1 MSATQ
6 QSLRQEARRRV
17 GEALLVKQRERE
29 AREKRLTGH
38 AVAILTALAERDA
51 AVAQAE
57 LAAAAAVHA
66 MLAEG
71 ATASEISDW
80 CGGQPDAKEVSRLA
94 KIFQKAGE

>member
-1 MSATQ
+1 MSGTQ
-6 QSLRQEARRRV
+6 QNLRQEARRRV

-51 AVAQAE
+51 AVTRVE
-57 LAAAAAVHA
+57 LAAAAAIHA

-71 ATASEISDW
+71 ATGTEIVGW
-80 CGGQPDAKEVSRLA
+80 CGGELDAKEITRLA
-94 KIFQKAGE
+94 KLHDQTGE

>member
-1 MSATQ
+1 MSGTQ

-29 AREKRLTGH
+29 AREKRLTAH

-51 AVAQAE
+51 AIALSEQ
-57 LAAAAAVHA
+57 AAAGAIHA

-71 ATASEISDW
+71 ATGTEIADW
-80 CGGQPDAKEVSRLA
+80 CGGELDAQEIGRLA
-94 KIFQKAGE
+94 KLHHPAGE